1 MLSDAKIRAAKPC
14 QKPYKITDSHQLYLF
29 VSPAGGKLWRMNYM
43 FDGKQRTLTIG
54 PYPLVSLAEARAQRD
69 EAKRKLLHGKDP
81 GLAKRAEAAGRLME
95 VRTTFEQV
103 AREWHEL
110 NEPRWAKV
118 HAQDVIESL
127 ERDAFP
133 TLGRLPITCID
144 APTVLQVLRKIE
156 DRPAI
161 ETAKRVRQRISAVF
175 VHAIASGR
183 AKDNPA
189 AMLASVLKPLP
200 PRRKQPALVQ
210 LPQLKKILLDADA
223 SGAHPVTRLALR
235 LLALTAVRPGEL
247 RGARWDEFEDLDG
260 SEPLW
265 RIPSSRMKGTLHRK
279 ANDDADHLVPLSSH
293 SVDVLKALRTISGA
307 GPLAFPS
314 LRHSHKPMSENAIGY
329 LLNRIG
335 YHGRHVPHGWRAAFS
350 TLMNEWAKEN
360 GRADDREVID
370 LMLAHTQT
378 NKVEGAYNR
387 AAYMPRRRELSQI
400 WGDILIEGLSKAS
413 ALVVLNRR

>member
-1 MLSDAKIRAAKPC
+1 MLSDAKIRAAKPR
-14 QKPYKITDSHQLYLF
+14 QKPYKLADSHQLYLY
-29 VSPAGGKLWRMNYM
+29 VSAAGGKLWRMNYM
-43 FDGKQRTLTIG
+43 FDGKQRTLSIG
-54 PYPLVSLAEARAQRD
+54 PYPLISLADARAQRD

-81 GLAKRAEAAGRLME
+81 GIAKRVEAAGRLME
-95 VRTTFEQV
+95 VRTTFEQI

-110 NEPRWAKV
+110 NKSRWAKV

-133 TLGRLPITCID
+133 ALGKLPITCID
-144 APTVLQVLRKIE
+144 APTVLQALRKVE

-175 VHAIASGR
+175 VYAIASGR
-183 AKDNPA
+183 AQHDPA
-189 AMLASVLKPLP
+189 GMLASVLKPLP
-200 PRRKQPALVQ
+200 PRRKQPALLH
-210 LPQLKKILLDADA
+210 LPELKKILTDADA

-247 RGARWDEFEDLDG
+247 RGAQWDEFEDLDG
-260 SEPLW
+260 SEPSW
-265 RIPSSRMKGTLHRK
+265 RIPSSRMKGSLHRK
-279 ANDDADHLVPLSSH
+279 ANDGADHLVPLSCH
-293 SVDVLKALRTISGA
+293 SVDVLEALRTISGG

-350 TLMNEWAKEN
+350 TLMNEWAKTN

-370 LMLAHTQT
+370 LMLAHAQG

-400 WGDILIEGLSKAS
+400 WGDMLMESLTKPS
-413 ALVVLNRR
+413 AIVVLSRR

>member
-1 MLSDAKIRAAKPC
+1 MLSDAKIRAAKPR
-14 QKPYKITDSHQLYLF
+14 QKPYKLADSHQLYLY
-29 VSPAGGKLWRMNYM
+29 VSSAGGKLWRMNYQ
-43 FDGKQRTLTIG
+43 FDGKQRTLSIG
-54 PYPLVSLAEARAQRD
+54 PYPLISLAEARAQRD

-81 GLAKRAEAAGRLME
+81 AIAKKVEAAGRLME
-95 VRTTFEQV
+95 ARTTFEQV

-110 NEPRWAKV
+110 NKSRWAKV

-133 TLGRLPITCID
+133 ALGKLPITCIG
-144 APTVLQVLRKIE
+144 APTVLQALRRVE
-156 DRPAI
+156 ERPAI
-161 ETAKRVRQRISAVF
+161 ETAKRIRQRISAIF
-175 VHAIASGR
+175 VYAIASGR
-183 AKDNPA
+183 ASHDPA
-189 AMLASVLKPLP
+189 GMLGSVLKPLP
-200 PRRKQPALVQ
+200 PRQKQPALLE
-210 LPQLKKILLDADA
+210 LPQLKKVLTDADA

-260 SEPLW
+260 SAPLW
-265 RIPSSRMKGTLHRK
+265 RIPSSRMKGSLRRK
-279 ANDDADHLVPLSSH
+279 ANDLADHLVPLSTQ
-293 SVDVLKALRTISGA
+293 SVDVLEALRTISGG

-350 TLMNEWAKEN
+350 TLMNEWAKAN

-370 LMLAHTQT
+370 LMLAHTNG

-400 WGDILIEGLSKAS
+400 WGDMLMEGLTSPS
-413 ALVVLNRR
+413 ALVVLARR

>member
-1 MLSDAKIRAAKPC
+1 MLSDAKIRAAKPR
-14 QKPYKITDSHQLYLF
+14 QKPYKLTDSHQLYLY

-43 FDGKQRTLTIG
+43 FDNKQRTLVIG
-54 PYPLVSLAEARAQRD
+54 PYPLISLAEARAQRD

-81 GLAKRAEAAGRLME
+81 CISKKVEAAGRLME

-110 NEPRWAKV
+110 NKSRWAKV

-133 TLGRLPITCID
+133 ILGKLPITCID
-144 APTVLQVLRKIE
+144 APTVLRVLRKIE

-189 AMLASVLKPLP
+189 AMLAPVLKPLP
-200 PRRKQPALVQ
+200 PRRKQPALLQ
-210 LPQLKKILLDADA
+210 LPQLKKILTDADA

-247 RGARWDEFEDLDG
+247 RGARWDEFEDLGG

-279 ANDDADHLVPLSSH
+279 ANDDSDHLVPLSTH
-293 SVDVLKALRTISGA
+293 SVDVLEALRTVSGI

-314 LRHSHKPMSENAIGY
+314 IRHSHIPMSENSIGY

-350 TLMNEWAKEN
+350 TLMNEWAKAN

-370 LMLAHTQT
+370 LMLAHTNG

-387 AAYMPRRRELSQI
+387 AAYMPRRRQLSQI
-400 WGDILIEGLSKAS
+400 WGDMLMEGLPSPS
-413 ALVVLNRR
+413 TLVVLARR

>member
-1 MLSDAKIRAAKPC
+1 LLSDAKIRAAKPR
-14 QKPYKITDSHQLYLF
+14 QKPYKLADSHQLYLY
-29 VSPAGGKLWRMNYM
+29 VSAAGGKLWRMNYL
-43 FDGKQRTLTIG
+43 FDGRQRTLSIG
-54 PYPLVSLAEARAQRD
+54 PYPLIGLAEARAQRD

-81 GLAKRAEAAGRLME
+81 GIAKRAEAAGRLLE

-110 NEPRWAKV
+110 NKSRWAKV

-133 TLGRLPITCID
+133 ALGKLPITCID
-144 APTVLQVLRKIE
+144 APTVLQALRKVE
-156 DRPAI
+156 ERPAI

-175 VHAIASGR
+175 VYAIASGR
-183 AKDNPA
+183 AKDDPA
-189 AMLASVLKPLP
+189 GMLASVLKPLP
-200 PRRKQPALVQ
+200 PRRKQPALLE

-247 RGARWDEFEDLDG
+247 RGARWHEFEDLDG
-260 SEPLW
+260 AEPLW
-265 RIPSSRMKGTLHRK
+265 RIPSSRMKGSLHRK
-279 ANDDADHLVPLSSH
+279 ANDGADHVVPLSSH
-293 SVDVLKALRTISGA
+293 SVDVLKALRKVSGE

-350 TLMNEWAKEN
+350 TLMNEWAKAN

-370 LMLAHTQT
+370 LMLAHTQG

-387 AAYMPRRRELSQI
+387 AAYMPRRRYLAQI
-400 WGDILIEGLSKAS
+400 WGDMLMQGLPESAALI
-413 ALVVLNRR
+413 VLARR